1 MSSDELSFEEL
12 SQAFARAIRG
22 NAVQNESFEPEGRA
36 SSGGDELVD
45 IPDEFFGE
53 DFPDDIFEDPL
64 DDDEENGEFEDP
76 EEEDG
81 PQSASDAFRSM
92 MDEIDDDQLVPLN
105 PRTILEAM
113 LFVGNPA
120 NSPIMPETLSNLMR
134 GVSVSEIH
142 ELVEELNTHYSQT
155 GCPWEIVWFEEAHG
169 YFMQLR
175 EEFTPLRENFY
186 GKIRQV
192 KLSQSA
198 IDTLAIVAYEQPLSL
213 EEINQLRGTPSGPI
227 LAQLV
232 KRQLLRTQKIRR
244 GTKFMT
250 VYSTTER
257 FLKLFEL
264 ESISDLPQ
272 SDDLAYE

>member
-22 NAVQNESFEPEGRA
+22 NAVKNESFEPEGRA

-81 PQSASDAFRSM
+81 QQSASDAFRSM

-142 ELVEELNTHYSQT
+142 ELAEELNTHYLQT

>member
-1 MSSDELSFEEL
+1 
-12 SQAFARAIRG
+12 
-22 NAVQNESFEPEGRA
+22 
-36 SSGGDELVD
+36 
-45 IPDEFFGE
+45 
-53 DFPDDIFEDPL
+53 
-64 DDDEENGEFEDP
+64 
-76 EEEDG
+76 
-81 PQSASDAFRSM
+81 
-92 MDEIDDDQLVPLN
+92 
-105 PRTILEAM
+105 
-113 LFVGNPA
+113 
-120 NSPIMPETLSNLMR
+120 
-134 GVSVSEIH
+134 
-142 ELVEELNTHYSQT
+142 
-155 GCPWEIVWFEEAHG
+155 
-169 YFMQLR
+169 MQLR

>member
-64 DDDEENGEFEDP
+64 DDDEENVEFEDP

-142 ELVEELNTHYSQT
+142 ELAEELNTHYSQT